1 MPTLRRTLPTRAPFV
16 TNIFKRNIQ
25 MKILL
30 ASPRGFCAGVNRAI
44 NALHETLKQHETP
57 PYVFHEIVHNTGVVR
72 YFREHGVTFV
82 DSLEDVP
89 DGTTLLYS
97 AHGVSP
103 EIRKRARE
111 KGLQTVDATCPLVAR
126 IHEQAIRLAED
137 GVQIVLI
144 GHRGHDEIVGIVGE
158 APESIHVIGSRS
170 EIQNL
175 TLDPTRKIA
184 YLTQTTL
191 SVTEAQ
197 EIVEELKRRYP
208 DILAPKSSCICFAT
222 QNRQR
227 AIREL
232 APRADLVLIVGS
244 ATSSN
249 SQRLKELARAQGV
262 SAYLVDGADELDF
275 VWFTDVKT
283 VLISAGASAP
293 EQTVQ
298 CVVDK
303 IRSEFEA
310 EVESCEICNET
321 LQFRPPEI

>member
-1 MPTLRRTLPTRAPFV
+1 
-16 TNIFKRNIQ
+16 

-44 NALHETLKQHETP
+44 STLHEALKRYGAP
-57 PYVFHEIVHNTGVVR
+57 LYVFHEIVHNTGVVR
-72 YFREHGVTFV
+72 YFRERGVRFV
-82 DSLEDVP
+82 DSLEEVP
-89 DGTTLLYS
+89 DGATLLYS

-103 EIRKRARE
+103 EVRKLAQR
-111 KGLQTVDATCPLVAR
+111 KNLQTVDATCPLVAK
-126 IHEQAIRLAED
+126 IHDQAIRLARD

-158 APESIHVIGSRS
+158 APESIHVICSPN
-170 EIQNL
+170 EIQSL
-175 TLDPTRKIA
+175 SLDPTRKTA

-197 EIVEELKRRYP
+197 EIIEELKRRCP
-208 DILAPKSSCICFAT
+208 EILEPQSSCICFAT

-227 AIREL
+227 AVREL
-232 APRADLVLIVGS
+232 APRADMVLIVGS

-249 SQRLKELARAQGV
+249 SQRLKELAQTQGV
-262 SAYLVDGADELDF
+262 PAHLVDGAEELEF
-275 VWFTDVKT
+275 EWFAGVET

-298 CVVDK
+298 SVVSR
-303 IRSEFEA
+303 IRAEFEA
-310 EVESCEICNET
+310 VVESCEICTET
-321 LQFRPPEI
+321 LQFRLPEI